1 MLGVLLAIL
10 GAVVAFNGLV
20 IERVGGDKVGKWAW
34 KPLCY
39 IIGANLIFGVCL
51 GGLPSIGLKSLG
63 LIAGIYALTFV
74 ASMAEPGWKV
84 KNTFFLATALA
95 VISYLA
101 FIKLL
106 KLQFPVWPVY
116 FTA

>member
-1 MLGVLLAIL
+1 
-10 GAVVAFNGLV
+10 
-20 IERVGGDKVGKWAW
+20 
-34 KPLCY
+34 
-39 IIGANLIFGVCL
+39 
-51 GGLPSIGLKSLG
+51 LKSLG

-84 KNTFFLATALA
+84 KNTFFLGTALA

>member
-1 MLGVLLAIL
+1 MNSLLDSFRKTPSRLYNIILIEAISS
-10 GAVVAFNGLV
+10 
-20 IERVGGDKVGKWAW
+20 
-34 KPLCY
+34 
-39 IIGANLIFGVCL
+39 FG
-51 GGLPSIGLKSLG
+51 SFF
-63 LIAGIYALTFV
+63 TFV